1 MAPRA
6 PVTPTVPEKSGASSS
21 SAAGESG
28 SPRPPAR
35 VADDPGPSNAR
46 NAPDAPTGAHS
57 AAGHDDGPGA
67 RDGRQDEKAALLHL
81 ATRLRDAHPSIEA
94 SVVDHTVATAHDAFR
109 QARIRTY
116 VPILVERRAR
126 KLLEALER
134 EHATAPT
141 PTPTPMSAPAPA
153 PAPDIVPVTATAFRV
168 VGDQGPAAPA
178 NGVER

>member
-1 MAPRA
+1 M
-6 PVTPTVPEKSGASSS
+6 
-21 SAAGESG
+21 
-28 SPRPPAR
+28 
-35 VADDPGPSNAR
+35 ADDPGPSNAR